1 MYGKDE
7 YFNEWEFVDR
17 VRKDSGFIP
26 ELCLVAIINDEIIGY
41 ILLSRFL
48 IGENE
53 GLALGPSAVQPLH
66 QYKGVGKK
74 LINNGLKKARDN
86 SFKWVALTGGDCY
99 SQFGFESASK
109 YGIILSDNHPENLY
123 FKIKFLDTNREVTG
137 KMRFCD
143 SFYNENGE
151 LL

>member
-53 GLALGPSAVQPLH
+53 GLA
-66 QYKGVGKK
+66 
-74 LINNGLKKARDN
+74 
-86 SFKWVALTGGDCY
+86 
-99 SQFGFESASK
+99 
-109 YGIILSDNHPENLY
+109 
-123 FKIKFLDTNREVTG
+123 
-137 KMRFCD
+137 
-143 SFYNENGE
+143 
-151 LL
+151 